1 MRKLTV
7 LMLLAVL
14 AALGWG
20 LFWLAGATATEKAL
34 ARWFDDR
41 RAEGWVAK
49 ASALDTRGF
58 PSRFDT
64 TFEGLEL
71 SDPDTGVAWSAP
83 LFQLLSLSYKP
94 THLIAVWPGAQAFST
109 PDAAYEIEAEGMRG
123 SLILSPSLSLETQ
136 SSTIETG
143 PARLVSSNGWTA
155 TLEHGQ
161 LSMRQAPELG
171 DPGVNDLYF
180 TAIGVDP
187 GSALLSRLDGVGGLT
202 GVIDE
207 VTVTARVRFDRPWDR
222 RAIEVARP
230 QPRQVT
236 LNALTARWGELKL
249 TGSGE
254 FEIDAA
260 GQPEGEI
267 ALEAT
272 NWREMLAIAEA
283 TGAVSEEEARRY
295 LQGLTLIA
303 ALSGDPNRLDVTL
316 RFERGLAY
324 LGPIPVGPAPDL
336 RIP

>member
-20 LFWLAGATATEKAL
+20 LYWLAGATATEKAL

-41 RAEGWVAK
+41 RAEGWVAQT
-49 ASALDTRGF
+49 SALDTRGF
-58 PSRFDT
+58 PNRFDT

-83 LFQLLSLSYKP
+83 VFQLLSLSYKP
-94 THLIAVWPGAQAFST
+94 THVIAVWPGAQAFST

-123 SLILSPSLSLETQ
+123 SMIIAPSLSLETV

-143 PARLVSSNGWTA
+143 AARLVSSHGWTA
-155 TLEHGQ
+155 TLERGQ
-161 LSMRQAPELG
+161 LSMRQAPGVG
-171 DPGVNDLYF
+171 DPGVNDLYL

-187 GSALLSRLDGVGGLT
+187 GSALLGRLDGVGGLT

-207 VTVTARVRFDRPWDR
+207 VTITARVRFDRPWDR

-236 LNALTARWGELKL
+236 LEALTARWGELKL
-249 TGSGE
+249 TGSGAL
-254 FEIDAA
+254 EIDAA

-283 TGAVSEEEARRY
+283 TGAVTEDEARRY

-303 ALSGDPNRLDVTL
+303 SLSGDPDKLDVTL
-316 RFERGLAY
+316 RFESGLAFM
-324 LGPIPVGPAPDL
+324 GPIPVGSAPDL